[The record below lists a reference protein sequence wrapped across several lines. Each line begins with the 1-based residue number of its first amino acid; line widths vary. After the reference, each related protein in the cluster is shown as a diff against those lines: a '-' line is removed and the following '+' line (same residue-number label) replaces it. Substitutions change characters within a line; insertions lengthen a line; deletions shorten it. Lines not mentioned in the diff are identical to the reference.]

1 MRINQNDTI
10 PHTTVSIALL
20 VRQATSAPMM
30 PASTAGP
37 IDNTRPAA
45 PLVVTN
51 AGTTKAVNTAAG
63 TYRNHNANHGGG
75 LLRII
80 SNGIARAA

>member
-1 MRINQNDTI
+1 
-10 PHTTVSIALL
+10 
-20 VRQATSAPMM
+20 
-30 PASTAGP
+30 
-37 IDNTRPAA
+37 
-45 PLVVTN
+45 VVTN